1 MRPAIFAIFML
12 GLCGLGLAQKVR
24 FNPLDKSEMVDRVRK
39 EPQNDRDR
47 VTQLESWFRI
57 HGCGGSSFHE
67 QQVSDSQAPNLICD
81 LNGDAEETIII
92 GAHYG
97 MPPANQHAIDDW
109 SSASLLPALYQCL
122 KGVKRRHHFIFV
134 EFGDAGTEAGA
145 EYFLVHRSDAEIR
158 NTEAVINLDA
168 LGFSPTKVWASHSDK
183 DLVHSLMIM
192 VYALKLPASQV
203 DISSLEADQTQP
215 FSQRKIPQITL
226 HSFAKS
232 HVEGTSGM
240 QFRPGNFY
248 DSYKL
253 LCGYTAYLD
262 TTLKRAHGE

>member
-1 MRPAIFAIFML
+1 MRPAIFAILML
-12 GLCGLGLAQKVR
+12 GLCGLGHAQKVR
-24 FNPLDKSEMVDRVRK
+24 FNPLDKSEMVDRARNA
-39 EPQNDRDR
+39 PQNDRDR
-47 VTQLESWFRI
+47 AARLESWFHT

-67 QQVSDSQAPNLICD
+67 QQAENSQAPNLVCD
-81 LNGDAEETIII
+81 LNPDAEETIII
-92 GAHYG
+92 AAHYAV
-97 MPPANQHAIDDW
+97 PPANRNAIDDW

-122 KGVKRRHHFIFV
+122 KGVKRRHHFVFV
-134 EFGDAGTEAGA
+134 EFGDAGTEAGE
-145 EYFLVHRSDAEIR
+145 EYFLSHRTDTEIR

-168 LGFSPTKVWASHSDK
+168 LGFSPTKIWASHSDK

-203 DISSLEADQTQP
+203 DISSLESDQTQP
-215 FSQRKIPQITL
+215 FVQRKIPQITL

-232 HVEGTSGM
+232 HVEGTSRM

-253 LCGYTAYLD
+253 LCGYVAYLD
-262 TTLKRAHGE
+262 ASLKRSHGE